1 MGLFLPSQNIWKSY
15 EWNASIVYFAKMKK
29 IIGLFFIIALFYVI
43 GDFCID
49 RTPLN
54 YKIVNANL
62 QKIEFKDKSY
72 SNYYLLTFDIVYC
85 NYTCEFLKAPFPPGR
100 NGSIDSLYSI
110 KVLDK
115 RGCNMTN
122 KFSQDSIQRNKERS
136 LYVIYPKY
144 SDSTVI
150 EAVVEK
156 SVINIVNKINS
167 NIDENR
173 MFRIET
179 GRILKLR
186 HTKMIPAS
194 LKVEFNGRKIN
205 SKVDNR
211 VSTVYYAFDRH
222 CYR

>member
-1 MGLFLPSQNIWKSY
+1 MGIILPSQNIWKSY
-15 EWNASIVYFAKMKK
+15 EWNAPIIYFTKMKK
-29 IIGLFFIIALFYVI
+29 IIGISLIIAVLYVI
-43 GDFCID
+43 GNICID
-49 RTPLN
+49 RVPHN
-54 YKIVNANL
+54 YKIINVNL
-62 QKIEFKDKSY
+62 QKIKFKGKTYD
-72 SNYYLLTFDIVYC
+72 NYYLLTFEAVYC
-85 NYTCEFLKAPFPPGR
+85 NFTYEFLKAPFPPGR
-100 NGSIDSLYSI
+100 NGSIDSLCSI

-115 RGCNMTN
+115 SGYDMTN

-150 EAVVEK
+150 EAEVEK

-194 LKVEFNGRKIN
+194 LKVEFNVRKIN

>member
-1 MGLFLPSQNIWKSY
+1 
-15 EWNASIVYFAKMKK
+15 
-29 IIGLFFIIALFYVI
+29 
-43 GDFCID
+43 
-49 RTPLN
+49 
-54 YKIVNANL
+54 
-62 QKIEFKDKSY
+62 
-72 SNYYLLTFDIVYC
+72 
-85 NYTCEFLKAPFPPGR
+85 
-100 NGSIDSLYSI
+100 
-110 KVLDK
+110 
-115 RGCNMTN
+115 MTN

-150 EAVVEK
+150 EAEVEK

-186 HTKMIPAS
+186 HTMMIPAS